1 MILPSKTIEP
11 VDSLISI
18 SAIVIEII
26 QSKKLSLDDL
36 LHEFNNKY
44 YKEISIEKLILAID
58 FLYLTGSIED
68 NNEIIKINIK

>member
-11 VDSLISI
+11 ADSLISI
-18 SAIVIEII
+18 SAIIIEII
-26 QSKKLSLDDL
+26 QSKNLSLDDL
-36 LHEFNNKY
+36 FHEFNEKY

-68 NNEIIKINIK
+68 SNEIIKINIK

>member
-18 SAIVIEII
+18 SAFIVEILRTKNMNI
-26 QSKKLSLDDL
+26 DDL
-36 LHEFNNKY
+36 FEAFNNKY
-44 YKEISIEKLILAID
+44 YKEISIEKMLLAID
-58 FLYLTGSIED
+58 FLYIIDSIKY

>member
-26 QSKKLSLDDL
+26 QSNNLSLDDL
-36 LHEFNNKY
+36 FHEFNKKY

-68 NNEIIKINIK
+68 SNEIIKINIK